1 MRTARSDGRVETR
14 RETYAWNERSQP
26 TVSEDE
32 VFVSEVA
39 RALLVLFLVATAAAA
54 LGLFGALLVDRVS
67 LPVMLFLYLCI
78 GVLLSGVF
86 AVALFDPL
94 KPRRPRR

>member
-1 MRTARSDGRVETR
+1 MRTARSDGRAETR
-14 RETYAWNERSQP
+14 KGTLVWSELSRP
-26 TVSEDE
+26 TGSESE
-32 VFVSEVA
+32 VFSA
-39 RALLVLFLVATAAAA
+39 GAQALLVVCLVATAAAA

-78 GVLLSGVF
+78 GVFLSGLF

-94 KPRRPRR
+94 KPRRRRR